1 MESLAALTKALVSGF
16 QGPGG
21 WSMWVILIVGML
33 GVAITVERVFYL
45 FVKCGLSRG
54 RFMEDLFKILK
65 TGDTPRAIKFAGAS
79 DMPIAKVMVSI
90 LGNKD
95 KGADAMNKS
104 VDEVFL
110 TENPKILRYT
120 PQIVMVANVA
130 TLLGLLGTIYGLI
143 LAFDAVANVP
153 AAQRAQALATGISVA
168 MATTFFGLIIGIP
181 LMFIHGVLSAQTDRI
196 LEEMDEKSAK
206 LVNILS
212 EQA

>member
-1 MESLAALTKALVSGF
+1 MESLASLIKALVQGF

-21 WSMWVILIVGML
+21 WSMWVITILAML
-33 GVAITVERVFYL
+33 GLAVVVERFYYL
-45 FVKCGLSRG
+45 FIKCGFSRG

-65 TGDTPRAIKFAGAS
+65 TGDTTRALKYAGAS
-79 DMPIAKVMVSI
+79 EMPLAKVMVSI
-90 LGNKD
+90 LSNKD
-95 KGADAMNKS
+95 KGTDAMNKA

-110 TENPKILRYT
+110 AENPKILRYT
-120 PQIVMVANVA
+120 PQIVMFANVA

-168 MATTFFGLIIGIP
+168 MATTFFGLVVGIP
-181 LMFIHGVLSAQTDRI
+181 LMFIHGIYSAQTDRI

-206 LVNILS
+206 MTNILS